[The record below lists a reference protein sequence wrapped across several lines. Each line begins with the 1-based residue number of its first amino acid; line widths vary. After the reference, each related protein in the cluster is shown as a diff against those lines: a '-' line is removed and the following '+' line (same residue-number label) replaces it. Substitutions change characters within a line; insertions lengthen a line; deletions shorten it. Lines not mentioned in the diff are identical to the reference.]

1 MIPSLKEWPNTAKEA
16 TSPHKVRLTPLDT
29 KPVFLCKLSSYSH
42 LLVFIHMGLLK
53 LNKINLLFDMYL
65 EHSPFVSRNLGN
77 LSFSHHIW
85 DLQYKLFRLIFGL
98 FLLFLDL
105 NSITFTTSSTL
116 PVFLRGWDFQESK

>member
-1 MIPSLKEWPNTAKEA
+1 
-16 TSPHKVRLTPLDT
+16 
-29 KPVFLCKLSSYSH
+29 
-42 LLVFIHMGLLK
+42 MGLLK

-85 DLQYKLFRLIFGL
+85 DLEYKLFRLIFGL

-116 PVFLRGWDFQESK
+116 PVFLRGWDLIEEKMSVQYTLGSRYSRMEKVKFLEDSLYFVLFAMQLNPSDPDIVKQTCR